1 MNILSFLRNT
11 YFKIEISES
20 LEMSDTMRMSLKADS
35 LLRQYPGMETIES
48 VDELA
53 KKIAAVVVGFTTQF
67 SYRDILLSSFLLD
80 NPDCAFLQE
89 APDTTCTAVTD
100 SGRKFFAPCKFKY
113 LYIYIFAASL
123 NRTFEVSVALS
134 SKVDRNIR
142 QNIRYFKVLVFK
154 DIVQISRKEMK

>member
-35 LLRQYPGMETIES
+35 PLRQYPGMETIES

-113 LYIYIFAASL
+113 LYIYILSASL
-123 NRTFEVSVALS
+123 NRTFEVLVALS

-142 QNIRYFKVLVFK
+142 QNIRYF
-154 DIVQISRKEMK
+154 

>member
-1 MNILSFLRNT
+1 
-11 YFKIEISES
+11 
-20 LEMSDTMRMSLKADS
+20 MSDSMRMSLKAGS
-35 LLRQYPGMETIES
+35 PLRQYPGMETIES

-53 KKIAAVVVGFTTQF
+53 RIIAAVVVGFTTQF

-113 LYIYIFAASL
+113 LPTHNIFPASL
-123 NRTFEVSVALS
+123 NRTFDV
-134 SKVDRNIR
+134 K
-142 QNIRYFKVLVFK
+142 FK
-154 DIVQISRKEMK
+154 S